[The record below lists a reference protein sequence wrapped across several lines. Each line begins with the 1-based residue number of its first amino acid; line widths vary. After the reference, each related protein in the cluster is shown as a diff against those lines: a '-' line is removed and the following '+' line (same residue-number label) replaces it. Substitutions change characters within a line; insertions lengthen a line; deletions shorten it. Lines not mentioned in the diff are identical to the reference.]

1 MQRPGFFGR
10 NVMWAAFTMAMF
22 GWGVG
27 FYGPPIFLHAVMQ
40 RTGWPLSL
48 VSGAVTL
55 HFLAGTLVVAN
66 LPRIYARFGIAR
78 VTFSGSLVLALG
90 IGGWAVAATPWQ
102 LLLAALFSGMG
113 WVTLGAA
120 AVNALIAPWFVTTR
134 PAALGMA
141 YNGASLG
148 GVLFSPLWV
157 VLIATLGFDGAVLA
171 VGLSMVAVIG
181 ALARSIFVHSPES
194 LGQCPDGG
202 SFRGQDR
209 LCLPTR
215 IGFEVRAAGGK
226 PKDRSAQSTR
236 GSQAATRSHD
246 GPRCPGGSGLDREPL
261 RHPARAQV
269 RSREFEHT
277 PTAAA
282 VTRRPMHLPGRALW
296 RNRQFVTLALGM
308 SLGLFAQ
315 IGLITH
321 LFSLLVPRLGGQ
333 WAGIAMGVATLA
345 AIGGRLLVGRY
356 LNPGSDR
363 RGVACCAYALQIL
376 GSLVLLAADGQP
388 ALLWLGV
395 VLFGSGIGN
404 ATSLP
409 PLIAQTEFVDA
420 QRAVS
425 LIVALSQAC
434 YAFGPALFGLLR
446 EASPAGWNG
455 AAVLAM
461 AALIQSL
468 AMISLALGRRVDSA
482 EFSAAAAT
490 KATSPPARPADA
502 SGRRP

>member
-1 MQRPGFFGR
+1 MQRSDFFGR
-10 NVMWAAFTMAMF
+10 KVMWAVFTMAVF

-78 VTFSGSLVLALG
+78 VTFGGSLMLALG

-157 VLIATLGFDGAVLA
+157 ASIATLGFGGATLT
-171 VGLSMVAVIG
+171 VGLSVVAVIG
-181 ALARSIFVHSPES
+181 ILAWHIFIHSPES
-194 LGQCPDGG
+194 LGQRPDGETLPC
-202 SFRGQDR
+202 QDH
-209 LCLPTR
+209 
-215 IGFEVRAAGGK
+215 
-226 PKDRSAQSTR
+226 
-236 GSQAATRSHD
+236 SHD
-246 GPRCPGGSGLDREPL
+246 DQRCAGGSGFDRDRL
-261 RHPARAQV
+261 HHPARAQV
-269 RSREFEHT
+269 QPRELEHT
-277 PTAAA
+277 PMAAA
-282 VTRRPMHLPGRALW
+282 VQGRSPVHLPGRALW
-296 RNRQFVTLALGM
+296 RNRQFITLALGM

-321 LFSLLVPRLGGQ
+321 LFSLLIPRLGGQ

-345 AIGGRLLVGRY
+345 AIGGRILVGRY
-356 LNPGSDR
+356 LRPGTDR
-363 RGVACCAYALQIL
+363 RKVACCAYALQVF

-409 PLIAQTEFVDA
+409 PLIAQLEFADA

-446 EASPAGWNG
+446 EASPAGWGG

-468 AMISLALGRRVDSA
+468 SIISLALGRRVDIT
-482 EFSAAAAT
+482 EFSAAAART
-490 KATSPPARPADA
+490 AASPPAQPADA
-502 SGRRP
+502 SGRHP

>member
-202 SFRGQDR
+202 SFRGQD
-209 LCLPTR
+209 
-215 IGFEVRAAGGK
+215 
-226 PKDRSAQSTR
+226 
-236 GSQAATRSHD
+236 RSHD

-490 KATSPPARPADA
+490 TATSPPARPADA